1 MLFCPVNISFTDV
14 WEHGTSRCFHETV
27 SAAVC
32 SLIILVFGA
41 AQVIIYRKYATPA
54 PRPPGW
60 GLSDERR
67 KSLSFLYNVQ
77 IVLTE
82 LLAVYFLVRLG
93 LQGSVLEGPIV
104 GYMILT
110 SCLWVV
116 SLNMSLILM
125 KIERRYMLPSVPT
138 RGHGLV
144 LLVFWTALFVSENLS
159 FLNLNREKEWWFLLT
174 STADKVE
181 MAFFIMRYL
190 STLIL
195 FVLGLKAPGLTT
207 AYNAGED
214 SDLIDEESG
223 QARGSTFRNFY
234 TKMKTL
240 APFLWPQKS
249 PLLQLSVIFCFCL
262 LALGR
267 VINLYVPIYSKAI
280 VDSMIGENAV
290 FRWDFVLLF
299 VAFKFLQGGGTGGMG
314 VLNNLRTFLWIS
326 IQQYTTRAVQVELFA
341 HLHGLS
347 LRWHLGR
354 KTGEVLRVMNRGT
367 DSANSLLSSI
377 LFSILP
383 TLVDILIAVA
393 YFVAAFDYRFG
404 LIVLVT
410 MTLYIVVT
418 IWVTEWRTKFIRSMN
433 LADNAKEARSVD
445 SLLNFE
451 TVKYYNAEAYEVDA
465 YREAIF
471 KFQKEEWKS
480 SATLNLLNT
489 VQNFVVSGGL
499 MAGSLLCVYMVV
511 DKQGLTVG
519 DYVLFSSYIL
529 QLYVPLN
536 WFGTYYRVIQRNFI
550 DMENM
555 FDLLREEKEVVDA
568 PGAGPLVLRS
578 PTFRGGGA
586 DIEFCSVTFGYSPDR
601 PVLKSISFAVPHGKT
616 VALVGPSGSGKS
628 TIIRLLF
635 RFYDV
640 QGGSILVGGQNVKTV
655 TQNSLRASIGVVPQ
669 DTVLFNNSI
678 LYNIQYG
685 RVDASYEE
693 MVEAAKHADIHN
705 QILTFTNGYDTV
717 VGERG
722 LKLSGGEK
730 QRVAIARTILKSPHF
745 ILLDEATSALDT
757 QTERNIQAALYH
769 ICNNRTT
776 LIVAHRLSTI
786 IHADQILVLSEGEII
801 ERGRHEEL
809 LSKGGKYAQ
818 MWEEQLHNKDAERRE
833 ELAESPVAESDGGK
847 PKPNPLHQ

>member
-1 MLFCPVNISFTDV
+1 MRFCPVNISFTDV

-32 SLIILVFGA
+32 SLIVVVFGA
-41 AQVIIYRKYATPA
+41 VQLIIYYKYATPA

-60 GLSDERR
+60 GLSEERR
-67 KSLSFLYNVQ
+67 KSLSFLYQVQ
-77 IVLTE
+77 IGLTY
-82 LLAVYFLVRLG
+82 LLAAYFILRLA
-93 LQGSVLEGPIV
+93 LQGNVLEGPIV
-104 GYMILT
+104 GYMILS
-110 SCLWVV
+110 SCLWWI
-116 SLNMSLILM
+116 SFMMSLAIM
-125 KIERRYMLPSVPT
+125 RIERKYMLPSVPT

-144 LLVFWTALFVSENLS
+144 LLIFWTALFVSENLA
-159 FLNLNREKEWWFLLT
+159 FLNLNREKEWWFHVT

-181 MAFFIMRYL
+181 MSFFIVRYL

-214 SDLIDEESG
+214 FGIIDEENG
-223 QARGSTFRNFY
+223 QARGTTFKNLY
-234 TKMKTL
+234 VKIKTL
-240 APFLWPQKS
+240 APFIWPRKS
-249 PLLQLSVIFCFCL
+249 PLLQMSVIFCFTL
-262 LALGR
+262 LAFGR
-267 VINLYVPIYSKAI
+267 VINLYVPIYGRAI
-280 VDSMIGENAV
+280 VDSMSGEKVV
-290 FRWDFVLLF
+290 FRWDLVLIF

-314 VLNNLRTFLWIS
+314 VLNNLRSFLWIS

-341 HLHGLS
+341 HLHSLS

-354 KTGEVLRVMNRGT
+354 KTGEVLKVMNRGT
-367 DSANSLLSSI
+367 DSANSLLSSV

-383 TLVDILIAVA
+383 TLVDIFVAVA
-393 YFVAAFDYRFG
+393 YFVVAFDYRFG
-404 LIVLVT
+404 LIVFIT
-410 MTLYIVVT
+410 MGLYIAVT
-418 IWVTEWRTKFIRSMN
+418 VMVTEWRTKFIRSMN

-451 TVKYYNAEAYEVDA
+451 TVKYYNAEVYEVDA
-465 YREAIF
+465 YREAIY
-471 KFQKEEWKS
+471 KYQKEEWKS

-499 MAGSLLCVYMVV
+499 LAGSLLCVYIVAE
-511 DKQGLTVG
+511 KKGLTVG
-519 DYVLFSSYIL
+519 QYVLFTMYIL

-536 WFGTYYRVIQRNFI
+536 WFGTYYRLIQRNFI

-568 PGAGPLVLRS
+568 PGAGPLVLPS
-578 PTFRGGGA
+578 PTPQAGSA
-586 DIEFCSVTFGYSPDR
+586 DIEFFGVSFGYSPYR

-640 QGGSILVGGQNVKTV
+640 QGGAIFVGGQNVKTV
-655 TQNSLRASIGVVPQ
+655 TQNSLRAAIGVVPQ

-678 LYNIQYG
+678 KFNIQYG
-685 RVDASYEE
+685 RVDATEDE
-693 MVEAAKHADIHN
+693 IIAAAKHADIHN
-705 QILTFTNGYDTV
+705 QILTFSDGYETV

-757 QTERNIQAALYH
+757 QTERNIQSALYH

-776 LIVAHRLSTI
+776 LIIAHRLSTI
-786 IHADQILVLSEGEII
+786 IHADQILVLNEGEII

-818 MWEEQLHNKDAERRE
+818 MWEEQLTNKDAEKRE
-833 ELAESPVAESDGGK
+833 EAPDTPADGSVEAVR
-847 PKPNPLHQ
+847 PDHHH